1 MQLVKLDVNATDSYK
16 CVEAV
21 CHFSSDLCVPDG

>member
-1 MQLVKLDVNATDSYK
+1 MQLVKLDVNAADSYK

-21 CHFSSDLCVPDG
+21 CQFSPDLCIPTG